1 MEGSG
6 FSGFAVTARQVG
18 AEARRLGLDVPDF
31 RSPPGLPGR
40 DRTIVRR
47 PDGTA
52 SVAVRVRGRSPYEV
66 VTDLV
71 EGVLAVNGLSG
82 AGAVGHRRALRAAAA
97 DTLPRPWR
105 SAPSLPPSTRHS
117 AA

>member
-1 MEGSG
+1 VEGS
-6 FSGFAVTARQVG
+6 FSGFAVTARQVA

-31 RSPPGLPGR
+31 RSPPRVPGR
-40 DRTIVRR
+40 DRTLVRR

-66 VTDLV
+66 VTDV
-71 EGVLAVNGLSG
+71 IEGVLAVNGLSG
-82 AGAVGHRRALRAAAA
+82 PAADGHRRALRAAAA
-97 DTLPRPWR
+97 GTLPRPWR
-105 SAPSLPPSTRHS
+105 SAPSLPTNTRHS